1 MASPAEVFAEQH
13 RRWGDL
19 YAVNNPLFGR
29 EVVVNHPEHVRQ
41 VFTGDPDVFYGGA
54 ANFALMP
61 VVGDLSVIV
70 LDGRPHHRMR
80 KLLVPAFTG
89 ERLAGYATVMHA
101 TTERVTKAWPVG
113 KPLSVL
119 PSMQRLTFDV
129 ILHTIFGVHEGE
141 GMDRLRAALLALV
154 ERAQSPLGMLWLLPA
169 FQKDLGPFTGW
180 AALKRAIAAAD
191 EAIYAVIAAARA
203 ERGAGEARRDVLAA
217 LLGARDDEGSP
228 MSDRE
233 LRDQLMTLLLAGHET
248 TAISLAWAVDEIARR
263 PAVLAKIRA
272 EARAADGPGNELPYL
287 DAFIKE
293 VLRLHPVAPLLAR
306 RLNAPITL
314 GGYEIAAG
322 TFLVLNAHTVQR
334 HPQVW
339 KDPEAFVPER
349 FLGDKPDPYAWIPFG
364 GGARRC
370 IGMSFALFEMRVV
383 LATMFAGLRIAP
395 HGEPAK
401 LTLRSFFYA
410 PKGGAR
416 IVVEAERAFA
426 SERPDHVAAP

>member
-1 MASPAEVFAEQH
+1 MASPAEVFAENH
-13 RRWGDL
+13 RTWGDI

-29 EVVVNHPEHVRQ
+29 EVVVNHPDLIRQ
-41 VFTGDPDVFYGGA
+41 IFTGDPDVYYAGA
-54 ANFALMP
+54 ANFALAP

-89 ERLAGYATVMHA
+89 ERLAGYADVMRE
-101 TTERVTKAWPVG
+101 TTERVTRAWPVG

-119 PSMQRLTFDV
+119 ASMQRVTFDV
-129 ILHTIFGVHEGE
+129 ILHTIFGVHEGAAL
-141 GMDRLRAALLALV
+141 DRLREALLALV

-169 FQKDLGPFTGW
+169 FQKDLGPLTGW

-203 ERGAGEARRDVLAA
+203 ERAGATDARRDVLAA
-217 LLGARDDEGSP
+217 LLAARDDEGSP

-248 TAISLAWAVDEIARR
+248 TAVSLAWAVDEIARR
-263 PAVLAKIRA
+263 PEVLAKIRA
-272 EARAADGPGNELPYL
+272 EVGAADGRWSALPYL
-287 DAFIKE
+287 DAVIKE
-293 VLRLHPVAPLLAR
+293 VLRLHPVSPLIAR
-306 RLNAPITL
+306 KLNAPITL

-322 TFLVLNAHTVQR
+322 TFLVLNAHTIQR

-349 FLGDKPDPYAWIPFG
+349 FLENKPDPYAWIPFG

-401 LTLRSFFYA
+401 LTLRSFLYA

-416 IVVEAERAFA
+416 IVVEA
-426 SERPDHVAAP
+426 SERPDDVAAP